1 MTTDRVSAWPRTERV
16 TSGVTLLDEVDS
28 TNSWSMERGLEPY
41 WAVLTWN
48 QTNGRGRW
56 DRAWISRPGESLALS
71 VVLPAEW
78 NSGNDDIPASWVPL
92 LAGTCAARSFRH
104 LGVAEVGAK
113 WPNDLVHRGKKLA
126 GILTEFDIRR
136 QPIVGLGLNIRFEGE
151 RPAPRAVSLHELLH
165 LEPGSVDSFVSE
177 FIVELKTCEGLS
189 AKALS
194 DRVSETLVT
203 LGKPVTVTP
212 PGGEPWDGVAEG
224 LDGYG
229 ALLVRDVHDQV
240 HAQSASDVEHLY
252 Q

>member
-1 MTTDRVSAWPRTERV
+1 M
-16 TSGVTLLDEVDS
+16 TSGVIVLDEVDS
-28 TNSWSMERGLEPY
+28 TNTWSMEHGLEPY
-41 WAVLTWN
+41 WVVLSWN
-48 QTNGRGRW
+48 QTRGRGRW

-71 VVLPAEW
+71 VVFPSDW
-78 NSGNDDIPASWVPL
+78 THGNHDIPASWIPL
-92 LAGTCAARSFRH
+92 VAGTCAVRGIRS

-113 WPNDLVHRGKKLA
+113 WPNDLVHQGKKLA
-126 GILTEFDIRR
+126 GILTEFDSRR
-136 QPIVGLGLNIRFEGE
+136 QPIIGLGLNIRFEGE
-151 RPAPRAVSLHELLH
+151 RPAPRAVSLRELLH
-165 LEPGSVDSFVSE
+165 LEPGILDSFVSE
-177 FIVELKTCEGLS
+177 FITELKTCEGLS

-194 DRVSETLVT
+194 ERVSETLVT
-203 LGKPVTVTP
+203 LGKPVTVAP